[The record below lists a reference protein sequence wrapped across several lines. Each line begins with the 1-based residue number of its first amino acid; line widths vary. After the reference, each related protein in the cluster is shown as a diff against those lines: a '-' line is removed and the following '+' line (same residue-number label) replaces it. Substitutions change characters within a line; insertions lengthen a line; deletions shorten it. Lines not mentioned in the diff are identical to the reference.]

1 MGWPD
6 YQVVIKP
13 LAMDTALR
21 VGKIQNVELL
31 GFDGK
36 LDWKQ
41 DQNGLSIMTPAK
53 KPSDYAVVFKV
64 TGA

>member
-6 YQVVIKP
+6 YEAVIKP
-13 LAMDTALR
+13 LALDTALR

-36 LDWKQ
+36 LEWKQ
-41 DQNGLSIMTPAK
+41 DQNGLRILTPPK
-53 KPSDYAVVFKV
+53 KPSDYAVTFKV